1 MSSRR
6 HIGFICAVLALL
18 FHFGITKLAIA
29 QEGEDTGLDQEL
41 DEGLFEDALQPE
53 PMGPAGTPFE
63 LPPVGPPVAEPAE
76 PPTAPTERPPIIP
89 PIEGGAPGEG
99 QTRWNVSLTA
109 AVLVNYVFNDSPDGF
124 TVKYRFEIK
133 GIANAETAVLRG
145 DADISADV
153 EGPLSRWPTG
163 ECRLSISVPKVPYE
177 LTFKKVGDEK
187 TSLRLVFR
195 RQINE
200 DWQSR
205 CTFSDAPGARFDT
218 RGAPEVWLSKALD
231 KARPPLKDLIADIG
245 ADETTTSFVISK
257 ETIGD
262 PPLGS
267 VEIDGTGVIT
277 IRPGGE

>member
-1 MSSRR
+1 MLPRR
-6 HIGFICAVLALL
+6 HIRFLTFLATLL
-18 FHFGITKLAIA
+18 FFFGTAIAAIA
-29 QEGEDTGLDQEL
+29 QEGDDAGVDQGVDEELDQ
-41 DEGLFEDALQPE
+41 GLFEDAQEE
-53 PMGPAGTPFE
+53 PTAPAGTPFE
-63 LPPVGPPVAEPAE
+63 LPPVVPPAAESEEPDVEPPV
-76 PPTAPTERPPIIP
+76 IP

-99 QTRWNVSLTA
+99 QTRWNVSITA
-109 AVLVNYVFNDSPDGF
+109 AVIVNYVFNDSPDGF

-133 GIANAETAVLRG
+133 GTANAETAVLRG
-145 DADISADV
+145 DADISANV

-163 ECRLSISVPKVPYE
+163 ECRLSISIPKVPYE
-177 LTFKKVGDEK
+177 LTFRRTGDEK
-187 TSLRLVFR
+187 SSLRLAFR

-200 DWQSR
+200 DWQSS
-205 CTFSDAPGARFDT
+205 CTFTDAPGARFET
-218 RGAPEVWLSKALD
+218 RGAPEVWLTKALD

-245 ADETTTSFVISK
+245 NEETTTSFVISK